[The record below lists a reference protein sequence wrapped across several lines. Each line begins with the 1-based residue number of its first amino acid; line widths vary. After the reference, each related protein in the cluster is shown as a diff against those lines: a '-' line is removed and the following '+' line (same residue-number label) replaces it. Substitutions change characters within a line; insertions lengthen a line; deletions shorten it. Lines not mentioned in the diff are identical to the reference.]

1 MKETTI
7 DQTLVLCDL
16 DSLLL
21 DAAGNLPQLQRDVLQ
36 LFASRGGR
44 LTVFSQRSPRAVRS
58 LLGGVRLSAPALVC
72 GGTLAY
78 NFSEGSGTAL
88 CSFEGMEESV
98 LKMLPSL
105 SGVGIALQMRDGSTR
120 AVRMSEGL
128 VFHLKQEWTPFVLS
142 NAADVKGE
150 DVLRIL
156 LYQDR
161 QQLPIQAL
169 LEKALGD
176 NAAMLRSE
184 RTGMDVIVLTPG
196 AVSAEAMLGAVCLPV
211 NCTADQLTVAAGCSQ
226 MLELVRQA
234 KQSVVPADAPVEL
247 RLAASQTTLT
257 DHDTG
262 AAAEFFY
269 GLVRS
274 AEAAS

>member
-88 CSFEGMEESV
+88 CSFEGMEDSV
-98 LKMLPSL
+98 LKKLPSL

-156 LYQDR
+156 FYQDKK
-161 QQLPIQAL
+161 QVPLTAL
-169 LEKALGD
+169 LEKALGEATVTLRAERMGPD
-176 NAAMLRSE
+176 VLALLPGSVSGSAM
-184 RTGMDVIVLTPG
+184 VQ
-196 AVSAEAMLGAVCLPV
+196 AVCSPAGYSAE
-211 NCTADQLTVAAGCSQ
+211 QLTVLADCTQ
-226 MLELVRQA
+226 MAELVHLA
-234 KQSVVPADAPVEL
+234 GNSVVPADAPAEL
-247 RLAASQTTLT
+247 RLAARQTTLT
-257 DHDTG
+257 DHDAG
-262 AAAEFFY
+262 AAAELLY
-269 GLVRS
+269 GMVRS
-274 AEAAS
+274 AETSA

>member
-98 LKMLPSL
+98 LKILPSL
-105 SGVGIALQMRDGSTR
+105 SGVGIALQRLGIPDGEY
-120 AVRMSEGL
+120 AA
-128 VFHLKQEWTPFVLS
+128 
-142 NAADVKGE
+142 AADRGWM
-150 DVLRIL
+150 
-156 LYQDR
+156 R
-161 QQLPIQAL
+161 QYH
-169 LEKALGD
+169 GFD
-176 NAAMLRSE
+176 
-184 RTGMDVIVLTPG
+184 
-196 AVSAEAMLGAVCLPV
+196 
-211 NCTADQLTVAAGCSQ
+211 
-226 MLELVRQA
+226 
-234 KQSVVPADAPVEL
+234 
-247 RLAASQTTLT
+247 
-257 DHDTG
+257 
-262 AAAEFFY
+262 AAAIVA
-269 GLVRS
+269 LVQKRD
-274 AEAAS
+274 

>member
-1 MKETTI
+1 MNETTI

-156 LYQDR
+156 FYQDKK
-161 QQLPIQAL
+161 QVPLTAL
-169 LEKALGD
+169 LEKALGEATVTLRAERMGSD
-176 NAAMLRSE
+176 VLALLPGSVSGSAM
-184 RTGMDVIVLTPG
+184 VQ
-196 AVSAEAMLGAVCLPV
+196 AVCSPAGYSAE
-211 NCTADQLTVAAGCSQ
+211 QLTVLADCTQ
-226 MLELVRQA
+226 MAELVHLA
-234 KQSVVPADAPVEL
+234 GNSVVPADAPAEL
-247 RLAASQTTLT
+247 RLAARQTTLT
-257 DHDTG
+257 DHDAG
-262 AAAEFFY
+262 AAAELLY
-269 GLVRS
+269 GMVRS
-274 AEAAS
+274 AETSA

>member
-36 LFASRGGR
+36 LFSSRGGR

-105 SGVGIALQMRDGSTR
+105 SGVGIAAPSIVRISIRFTSRCAGHGGSGCWQSR
-120 AVRMSEGL
+120 C
-128 VFHLKQEWTPFVLS
+128 P
-142 NAADVKGE
+142 AAPRRCK
-150 DVLRIL
+150 
-156 LYQDR
+156 
-161 QQLPIQAL
+161 
-169 LEKALGD
+169 
-176 NAAMLRSE
+176 
-184 RTGMDVIVLTPG
+184 
-196 AVSAEAMLGAVCLPV
+196 C
-211 NCTADQLTVAAGCSQ
+211 
-226 MLELVRQA
+226 
-234 KQSVVPADAPVEL
+234 
-247 RLAASQTTLT
+247 
-257 DHDTG
+257 
-262 AAAEFFY
+262 
-269 GLVRS
+269 
-274 AEAAS
+274 

>member
-105 SGVGIALQMRDGSTR
+105 SGVGIALQMRDGSPRAAPMSRARTFCASCSIRTKSRCPFCPRCKRRWGTR
-120 AVRMSEGL
+120 QPSCMRSALHRIRWCLPRALSQAVPCS
-128 VFHLKQEWTPFVLS
+128 TPS
-142 NAADVKGE
+142 A
-150 DVLRIL
+150 
-156 LYQDR
+156 
-161 QQLPIQAL
+161 LPP
-169 LEKALGD
+169 
-176 NAAMLRSE
+176 AMLPS
-184 RTGMDVIVLTPG
+184 
-196 AVSAEAMLGAVCLPV
+196 S
-211 NCTADQLTVAAGCSQ
+211 
-226 MLELVRQA
+226 
-234 KQSVVPADAPVEL
+234 
-247 RLAASQTTLT
+247 
-257 DHDTG
+257 
-262 AAAEFFY
+262 
-269 GLVRS
+269 
-274 AEAAS
+274 

>member
-21 DAAGNLPQLQRDVLQ
+21 DAAGNLLQLQRDVLQ

-156 LYQDR
+156 FYQDKK
-161 QQLPIQAL
+161 QVPLTAL
-169 LEKALGD
+169 LEKALGEATVTLRAERMGPD
-176 NAAMLRSE
+176 VLALLPGSVSGSAM
-184 RTGMDVIVLTPG
+184 VQ
-196 AVSAEAMLGAVCLPV
+196 AVCSPAGYSAE
-211 NCTADQLTVAAGCSQ
+211 QLTVLADCTQ
-226 MLELVRQA
+226 MAELVHLA
-234 KQSVVPADAPVEL
+234 GNSVVPADAPAEL
-247 RLAASQTTLT
+247 RLAARQTTLT
-257 DHDTG
+257 DHDAG
-262 AAAEFFY
+262 AAAELLY
-269 GLVRS
+269 GMVRS
-274 AEAAS
+274 AETSA

>member
-105 SGVGIALQMRDGSTR
+105 SGVGIALQMTDGTTR
-120 AVRMSEGL
+120 VLRMSEAL
-128 VFHLKQEWTPFVLS
+128 ECHLRQEWTPYLLA
-142 NAADVKGE
+142 NAADIKGE
-150 DVLRIL
+150 EVLRVL
-156 LYQDR
+156 LYQDSKAV
-161 QQLPIQAL
+161 PMISL
-169 LEKALGD
+169 LEKSLGD
-176 NAAMLRSE
+176 RTAVLLGERAAADTL
-184 RTGMDVIVLTPG
+184 ILTPRT
-196 AVSAEAMLGAVCLPV
+196 VSGREMLDAVCMPVGIDPEDVLVLAGGLPMLDMV
-211 NCTADQLTVAAGCSQ
+211 RASSQSTAA
-226 MLELVRQA
+226 
-234 KQSVVPADAPVEL
+234 ADAPAEL
-247 RLAASQTTLT
+247 RLAAQKVTLT
-257 DHDTG
+257 D
-262 AAAEFFY
+262 AAAGSAVEVLY
-269 GLVRS
+269 RMVRD
-274 AEAAS
+274 AENLA

>member
-98 LKMLPSL
+98 LKILPSL
-105 SGVGIALQMRDGSTR
+105 SGVGIALQMTDGTTR
-120 AVRMSEGL
+120 VLRMSEAL
-128 VFHLKQEWTPFVLS
+128 ERHLRQEWTPYLLA
-142 NAADVKGE
+142 NAADIKGE
-150 DVLRIL
+150 EVLRVL
-156 LYQDR
+156 LYQDSKAV
-161 QQLPIQAL
+161 PMISL
-169 LEKALGD
+169 LEKSLGD
-176 NAAMLRSE
+176 RTAVLLGERAAVDTL
-184 RTGMDVIVLTPG
+184 ILTPRT
-196 AVSAEAMLGAVCLPV
+196 VSGREMLDAVCMPVGIDPEDVLVLAGGLPMLDMV
-211 NCTADQLTVAAGCSQ
+211 RASSQSTAA
-226 MLELVRQA
+226 
-234 KQSVVPADAPVEL
+234 ADAPAEL
-247 RLAASQTTLT
+247 RLAAQKVTLT
-257 DHDTG
+257 D
-262 AAAEFFY
+262 AAAGSAVEVLY
-269 GLVRS
+269 RMVRD
-274 AEAAS
+274 AENLA